1 MIQGTTAAT
10 LFDVESPVVKRFKER
25 FELECKILTLE
36 EFIKCGELSPE
47 LEHKCK
53 RLLRTLK
60 QARGEE

>member
-36 EFIKCGELSPE
+36 EFIK
-47 LEHKCK
+47 
-53 RLLRTLK
+53 
-60 QARGEE
+60 